1 MTPAARSETTRL
13 YAEAAAAADV
23 VRRQHQRNAGNIAAL
38 GARLR
43 DKAPRLVATCARGS
57 SDHAATCA
65 KYLIEQY
72 TGVPTLSA
80 APSMSS
86 IYGKRMRFDD
96 SLCLAISQSGASP
109 DLLAA
114 VRAARAGGAYV
125 VALVNL
131 TDSPLASLA
140 DEVVDLAAGEEHSI
154 AATKSFIA
162 SVAAVVQLVAAWQED
177 AELTAASERL
187 PLLLTEAWALDWSP
201 AVTALAGVRGLF
213 VVGRGVGLGIAQE
226 AALKF
231 KEVCGLH
238 AEAFSA
244 AEVLHG
250 PIALAKREF
259 PVFLFAQDDES
270 APGLEALATELDT
283 RGIPLFTTGLR
294 LDTGLRLPTPA
305 AHAAIQPLLEIQ
317 SFYRLVNEL
326 SLALGL
332 DPDRPPYLSKITA
345 TV

>member
-1 MTPAARSETTRL
+1 MTAPLSVCATRL
-13 YAEAAAAADV
+13 YTEAAEAADV
-23 VRRQHQRNAGNIAAL
+23 VGRQHEVNAERFAAL
-38 GARLR
+38 GARLQER
-43 DKAPRLVATCARGS
+43 PPRLVVTCARGS
-57 SDHAATCA
+57 SDHAATYA
-65 KYLIEQY
+65 KYLVEKY

-96 SLCLAISQSGASP
+96 SLYLAISQSGTSP

-114 VRAARAGGAYV
+114 VRAARAGGACV
-125 VALVNL
+125 AALVNR
-131 TDSPLASLA
+131 TDSPLAALA
-140 DEVVDLAAGEEHSI
+140 DEVIDLAAGEEQSV

-162 SVAAVVQLVAAWQED
+162 SVAAVLALVAAWQD
-177 AELTAASERL
+177 DDELTAASEHL
-187 PLLLTEAWALDWSP
+187 PALLAEAWELDWQP
-201 AVTALAGVRGLF
+201 AVDALAGVRGLF
-213 VVGRGVGLGIAQE
+213 VVGRGLGLGIAQE

-250 PIALAKREF
+250 PIAIAKRDF
-259 PVFLFAQDDES
+259 PVFLFAQQDES
-270 APGLEALATELDT
+270 MPGLEALATELGE
-283 RGIPLFTTGLR
+283 RGIPLIATGLQ
-294 LDTGLRLPTPA
+294 LTAGLRLPTPP
-305 AHAAIQPLLEIQ
+305 AHGAIQPILEIQ
-317 SFYRLVNEL
+317 SFYRMVNGL